1 MKGFEILSLR
11 LLWDSIR
18 EMCQVSVHRGV
29 NPSSMDGV
37 PDLCDHN
44 SFLLVT

>member
-1 MKGFEILSLR
+1 MSLH
-11 LLWDSIR
+11 R
-18 EMCQVSVHRGV
+18 ERE